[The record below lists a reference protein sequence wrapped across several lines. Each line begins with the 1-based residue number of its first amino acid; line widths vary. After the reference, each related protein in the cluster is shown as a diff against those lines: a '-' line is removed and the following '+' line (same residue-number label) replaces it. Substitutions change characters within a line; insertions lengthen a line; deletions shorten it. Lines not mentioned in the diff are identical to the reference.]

1 MTIESLYL
9 LPVWAV
15 CLIYLSILLG
25 ALEFGFF
32 AGKRQRDSWK
42 NADPTNGQIIL
53 TSMFA
58 VLGLMLAFTYGAGV
72 SRFDARKKAVVLEV
86 NVMRNAFLLAEVV
99 AEPGRTKLKQALL
112 DYALTRKP
120 KKGQRFS
127 RKQVQELIQKSL
139 HAQSKLWPITKEI
152 AKQMSSASSFKL
164 IAAVSQ
170 VINVHTI
177 RLAARDDKLP
187 AAVLLMLLFVAA
199 SSLSVAG
206 FNAGIS
212 GRMSRWRMTT
222 LTLVLAGVML
232 VILDFDEPLDGFIR
246 VNDSVM
252 YSVINEMEADFAQ

>member
-1 MTIESLYL
+1 MNTEL
-9 LPVWAV
+9 LNEFPVWLV
-15 CLIYLSILLG
+15 GLVVVIILLVT
-25 ALEFGFF
+25 LEFGYRVGISRR
-32 AGKRQRDSWK
+32 ALWK
-42 NADPTNGQIIL
+42 DADTGGGQITL
-53 TSMFA
+53 TTMFA
-58 VLGLMLAFTYGAGV
+58 ILGLMLAFTYGAGV
-72 SRFDARKKAVVLEV
+72 SRFDARKKAIVLEV

-152 AKQMSSASSFKL
+152 TNQMSSASSFKL

-199 SSLSVAG
+199 ASLSVAG

-222 LTLVLAGVML
+222 LALVLAGVML

-252 YSVINEMEADFAQ
+252 YSIIKEMEADFAQ